1 MARLI
6 IFANGLVPDLESA
19 RHLFR
24 PGDVL
29 YAVDGGTRHALALGL
44 MPSVVIGDLD
54 SLTQDDRQCLDAGGV
69 EIKAIDPMESESP
82 KTRSARS
89 SILGRGRFSLGS
101 ISRQDSY
108 LRIWSL

>member
-69 EIKAIDPMESESP
+69 EIQQYPRNND
-82 KTRSARS
+82 KTDLELA
-89 SILGRGRFSLGS
+89 
-101 ISRQDSY
+101 
-108 LRIWSL
+108 